1 MSLGY
6 TQQLVASGQVV
17 SGTPGIATRRNVA
30 SQDRGWKWSGFFV
43 GLGSQ
48 LFVRLI
54 GYLAFT
60 EVFFLT
66 LLPLRLNAVVAAA
79 SRTPSTT
86 IFTVLWMLWI
96 VGSLVADV
104 VNGSQFDIMARGV
117 SRSLFLGL
125 DVICLLVLWLR
136 HPRGIEY
143 FLIGYPLS
151 LVASRFV
158 FKSGAEEWLGSNT
171 IDFTDW
177 KSNTAYIVISFFY
190 LVVARY
196 YRRSP
201 AAVVAITCGVAV
213 LFMAM
218 GSRSFALTQA
228 LAAALMVV
236 FPGYVKNNSGDFKAI
251 VRKRRAIMLKIV
263 AGCLLAA
270 VTVYGT
276 GKAYKAAAQ
285 AGYLGEKELKK
296 LLDQENTQ
304 GGILVGGRFGFF
316 VGVWAGCNKPLLGHG
331 SWPLDTYGYTQQ
343 VVDYFQ
349 IDTQD
354 AKLMTKKLYWIPSHS
369 AIISGWV
376 EHGIFGLLFWSFV
389 LYLAFVNFPR
399 AAIVFPAY
407 AGLYALFFSEML
419 WHILFS
425 PAGHRVI
432 AAAKIVSMLL
442 VDDAWRRQTKNIRAQ
457 AVNTVRTKAPAL
469 NGIS

>member
-6 TQQLVASGQVV
+6 TQQLIASGPVV
-17 SGTPGIATRRNVA
+17 SGTPGIATRKNVA
-30 SQDRGWKWSGFFV
+30 SQDKGWKWSAFFV

-66 LLPLRLNAVVAAA
+66 VLPLRLNGFVAAA

-86 IFTVLWMLWI
+86 IFTVLWVLWI
-96 VGSLVADV
+96 VGSIVADV
-104 VNGSQFDIMARGV
+104 VNGSQFDLMARGV

-143 FLIGYPLS
+143 FLIGYPIS

-171 IDFTDW
+171 TDFADW
-177 KSNTAYIVISFFY
+177 KSNTAYIVIGFFY

-201 AAVVAITCGVAV
+201 LAAVAITCGVAV

-218 GSRSFALTQA
+218 GSRAFALTQV
-228 LAAALMVV
+228 LAAVLMVI
-236 FPGYVKNNSGDFKAI
+236 FPGYVKNNAEDFKVI
-251 VRKRRAIMLKIV
+251 VRKRRTIMLKIV
-263 AGCLLAA
+263 VGCMLAA
-270 VTVYGT
+270 VAAYGT
-276 GKAYKAAAQ
+276 GKAYETAAR

-304 GGILVGGRFGFF
+304 GGVLVGGRFGFF

-331 SWPLDTYGYTQQ
+331 SWPLDTYGYTQE

-354 AKLMTKKLYWIPSHS
+354 AKLMTKKLYWIPCHS
-369 AIISGWV
+369 AIIGGWV
-376 EHGIFGLLFWSFV
+376 EHGIFGLLFWLFV
-389 LYLAFVNFPR
+389 LYLGFVNFPK

-442 VDDAWRRQTKNIRAQ
+442 VDDAWRRQTKDIRVE
-457 AVNTVRTKAPAL
+457 AVYSVRAKVPAL
-469 NGIS
+469 GSIS